1 MFSEFVNIIG
11 YGYVGSAL
19 GYVCSKNK
27 VGFCTFDVIK
37 KNDTSAFKNFDNLQ
51 EMVNNSEKYNTQNA
65 YFICVPTPPK
75 ESGECDTTIVEN
87 VILKLFAVTTLD
99 TTIFIKST
107 VEPGTCRELNK
118 KYGNSTF
125 RIVFCPEFLKERSY
139 KEDMYNADFAILGFS
154 NENLDYQFEVE
165 IMKTIYNH
173 KKLDVIIRSYEE
185 AELFKYTINVF
196 LAVKVW
202 YFNEI
207 NILSDKFGVD
217 YNKFKTLFK
226 LEPRL
231 GSSHL
236 DVPGPDGNR
245 GFGGKCLPKETKG
258 MCYLQDKKGINN
270 EILQKILD
278 RNISIRGEE
287 P

>member
-1 MFSEFVNIIG
+1 MSSEFINIIG

-37 KNDTSAFKNFDNLQ
+37 KNDINAFKNFDKLTQ
-51 EMVNNSEKYNTQNA
+51 MVNNSEKYNTQNA

-75 ESGECDTTIVEN
+75 ESGECDISIVEN
-87 VILKLFAVTTLD
+87 VILQLFAITTLD

-118 KYGNSTF
+118 KYGNSNF
-125 RIVFCPEFLKERSY
+125 RIVFCPEFLKERTY
-139 KEDMYNADFAILGFS
+139 KEDMYNTDFAILGFE
-154 NENLDYQFEVE
+154 NEKTNTEYEIN
-165 IMKTIYNH
+165 IMKMIYNH
-173 KKLDVIIRSYEE
+173 QKLNVIIRTYEE

-196 LAVKVW
+196 LSVKVW

-207 NILSDKFGVD
+207 SILSEKFGID
-217 YNKFKTLFK
+217 YQKFKTMFE

-231 GSSHL
+231 GNTHL
-236 DVPGPDGNR
+236 DVPGPDGKL

-258 MCYLQDKKGINN
+258 MCYLQEKKGINN